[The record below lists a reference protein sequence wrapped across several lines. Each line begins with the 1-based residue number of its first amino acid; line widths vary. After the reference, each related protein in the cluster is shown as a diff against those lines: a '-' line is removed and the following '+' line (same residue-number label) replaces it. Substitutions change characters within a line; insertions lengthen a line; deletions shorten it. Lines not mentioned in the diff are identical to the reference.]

1 MEKSRV
7 THILSVGV
15 GPSVSKQLLKISPTN
30 ATTMLTAVFKSAA
43 AAVSFHYQIITLSL
57 NNSLH

>member
-1 MEKSRV
+1 M
-7 THILSVGV
+7 THILTVGV
-15 GPSVSKQLLKISPTN
+15 GPSVSKQQITPTN

-57 NNSLH
+57 NNSLQ